1 MRADCCRPAL
11 PAVLAIAF
19 ADVSVRTAGTG
30 FCADDAVR
38 SRDSFEH
45 ADYIVFAEV
54 ERTEAAPEVVI
65 AKTLESPSKDRPVLL
80 RRHGSGH
87 SSASRA
93 RSYRVRARVVFC
105 SSHRKPVS
113 PPVMVPLRCA
123 CRTGVA
129 TSFRNRPQCWT
140 PCGVTRKNGM
150 PGSGGIDLQYMR
162 QEQGS
167 HIEF

>member
-1 MRADCCRPAL
+1 MRTDCCRPAL

-19 ADVSVRTAGTG
+19 ADVSARTACTG

-38 SRDSFEH
+38 SRDKFEH
-45 ADYIVFAEV
+45 VDYIVFAEV

-65 AKTLESPSKDRPVLL
+65 VKTLESPSKDRPVLL

-93 RSYRVRARVVFC
+93 RSHRVRARAGLC
-105 SSHRKPVS
+105 SSHCKPVS
-113 PPVMVPLRCA
+113 PPLMVPLRCA

-129 TSFRNRPQCWT
+129 TSFGSRPQCWT
-140 PCGVTRKNGM
+140 LCGVTRRTGM
-150 PGSGGIDLQYMR
+150 SGSGDIDLQYMR